1 MFARLHRRDAPLAE
15 RDLAR
20 HTHLLLVL
28 PAAKRL
34 DALPPFPLRDVLE
47 ATLKRRG
54 MQAEALAKTPVS
66 LQTPQGGLAT
76 VVMRDPGKAV
86 FERHGLM
93 RRALAPLLEEAPKRL
108 AVALYGDDGECSA
121 AATEAAYC
129 AWVNAYRLPQRKGR
143 AKADGSRD
151 DKPETPLA
159 HLDLYGP
166 SDAAAL
172 AAAQAVARGN
182 CLVREL
188 TALPPNELTPRA
200 YRARLKA
207 MAKQMGW
214 RHEEWDMKRL
224 RKLGAGAFVAVA
236 QGSPDQDAA
245 IVRLSHAP
253 RGATRRLALVGKGI
267 CFDTGGHNLKSARYM
282 SGMHEDMNGS
292 AVALGLMQALAENA
306 APVRVDCWLAIAAN
320 HLSPAAYT
328 QNAVVTAL
336 DGTTVEVVH
345 TDAEGRM
352 VLADT
357 LALAAREAPQLMV
370 DFATLTGSMITTLGN
385 RMSGVFASDEA
396 LAGLAVDAG
405 RRAGE
410 RVAVLPMED
419 DYDTPLESKIADVK
433 QCLLDGEADHIYA
446 ARFLRRFTRGVPW
459 LHVDLSAV
467 NCSGGL
473 GAVGSDLTGFGVGWG
488 VELVRQW
495 LAAPAA
501 TPARPLR
508 RARSAAGR

>member
-1 MFARLHRRDAPLAE
+1 
-15 RDLAR
+15 
-20 HTHLLLVL
+20 LLLVL

-34 DALPPFPLRDVLE
+34 DALPPFPLREVLE
-47 ATLKRRG
+47 ATLKRRD
-54 MQAEALAKTPVS
+54 MKVEALAKAPVS

-76 VVMRDPGKAV
+76 VVMRDAGKPV

-93 RRALAPLLEEAPKRL
+93 RRALAPLLDEHPRRL
-108 AVALYGDDGECSA
+108 GIALFGDDGECSA
-121 AATEAAYC
+121 AAAEAAYC
-129 AWVNAYRLPQRKGR
+129 AWVNAYRLPQRKGK
-143 AKADGSRD
+143 AKGDGGSH
-151 DKPETPLA
+151 DKPEAPLA
-159 HLDLYGP
+159 RIDLYGP
-166 SDAAAL
+166 ADGAALDAAR
-172 AAAQAVARGN
+172 AVAGGN
-182 CLVREL
+182 CLAREL
-188 TALPPNELTPRA
+188 TALPPNELTPGA
-200 YRARLKA
+200 YRARLKG
-207 MAKQMGW
+207 MAKELGW
-214 RHEEWDMKRL
+214 RHEEWDLKRL

-236 QGSPDQDAA
+236 QGSPEPDAA
-245 IVRLSHAP
+245 IVHLSFAP

-282 SGMHEDMNGS
+282 HGMHEDMNGS
-292 AVALGLMQALAENA
+292 AVALGLMHALAETR
-306 APVRVDCWLAIAAN
+306 APVRIDCWLAIAVN
-320 HLSPAAYT
+320 HLSPGAYT

-370 DFATLTGSMITTLGN
+370 DFATLTGSMITSLGN
-385 RMSGVFASDEA
+385 RMSGVFASDEV
-396 LAGLAVDAG
+396 LAAQAVDAG

-446 ARFLRRFTRGVPW
+446 ARFLRRFTRGLPW

-488 VELVRQW
+488 VELVQQW

-501 TPARPLR
+501 APAQPLR
-508 RARSAAGR
+508 RARRAAGR

>member
-1 MFARLHRRDAPLAE
+1 MSARLHHVESPLALP
-15 RDLAR
+15 DVAR
-20 HTHLLLVL
+20 HSHLLIVL
-28 PAAKRL
+28 PAARRL
-34 DALPPFPLRDVLE
+34 DALPPFPLREVLE

-54 MQAEALAKTPVS
+54 MKFEALAKTPVS
-66 LQTPQGGLAT
+66 LQTPAGGLAV
-76 VVMRDPGKAV
+76 VVMRDGGKSV
-86 FERHGLM
+86 FERHCLM
-93 RRALAPLLEEAPKRL
+93 RRALAPLQEEQPRRL
-108 AVALYGDDGECSA
+108 AVAVFGGDDACREA
-121 AATEAAYC
+121 AAEVVYC
-129 AWVNAYRLPQRKGR
+129 AEVNAYRLPQRKGKVKGNGDR
-143 AKADGSRD
+143 ASA
-151 DKPETPLA
+151 DKPAVPLA
-159 HLDLYGP
+159 HIDLYGP
-166 SDAAAL
+166 ADATAIAAVQ
-172 AAAQAVARGN
+172 AAARGN
-182 CLVREL
+182 SLAREL

-200 YRARLKA
+200 YRGRLRA
-207 MAKQMGW
+207 MARKLGW
-214 RHEEWDMKRL
+214 QHEEWDMKRL
-224 RKLGAGAFVAVA
+224 RKIGAGAFVAVA
-236 QGSPDQDAA
+236 QGSPDDDAA
-245 IVRLSHAP
+245 IVRLSYDP

-292 AVALGLMQALAENA
+292 AVALGLLQALAETR
-306 APVRVDCWLAIAAN
+306 APVRIDCWLAIAAN

-336 DGTTVEVVH
+336 DGTTIEVVH

-357 LALAAREAPQLMV
+357 LALAAREAPQLML
-370 DFATLTGSMITTLGN
+370 DFATLTGSMITVLGS

-396 LAGLAVDAG
+396 LAGMAVEAG

-446 ARFLRRFTRGVPW
+446 ARFLRRFTHGVRW
-459 LHVDLSAV
+459 LHMDLSAV

-488 VELVRQW
+488 LALVQQW
-495 LAAPAA
+495 LATSEPAAPAG
-501 TPARPLR
+501 
-508 RARSAAGR
+508 AGRQARKG